1 MSRII
6 DRADLF
12 YRQDGS
18 DKVYHLQ
25 LVKQTDLPNTMHRV
39 DFQYGRRGSTLN
51 TGTKIAGVTL
61 KDARK
66 VYDRVYGEK
75 FGKGYR
81 PIPEGNSEY
90 VNSDVPSSDA
100 NNLGH
105 FFNQPTT
112 AAPSKPSQSG
122 TLKPIEPMH
131 RKILWAGN
139 TEAAKATTPAPA
151 AEPVPA
157 TPLIVPQLCNPI
169 ATDCDV
175 LLPPPPEI
183 EVLLRNDAWGA
194 QEKKDGKHFILNTHS
209 GVQATN
215 KKGGRCGFPLSFS
228 NSTSSIPDSLFDGEG
243 IGDKFHVF
251 DLLELEG
258 EDLRGLGYGER
269 FKRLS
274 KLENRLGDGNNAVRV
289 VPLAIGYKAKKA
301 LYDRM
306 VAEKKEGVVFKRLDA
321 PFKAGRPSS
330 GGDMLKFK
338 FYAEASVRVRAG
350 RAGKRSVGLEILDG
364 DVWMDVG
371 NVTIPP
377 NKEIPNVGDVVEI
390 KYLYVQGV
398 GGHLYQPIYKEVRD
412 DIDEKECTVKQ
423 LKYKAEED

>member
-122 TLKPIEPMH
+122 TPKPIEPMH

-139 TEAAKATTPAPA
+139 TEAAKATTPALS
-151 AEPVPA
+151 VL
-157 TPLIVPQLCNPI
+157 LIVPQLCNPVDE
-169 ATDCDV
+169 T
-175 LLPPPPEI
+175 
-183 EVLLRNDAWGA
+183 EVERLLRDDAWGM
-194 QEKKDGKHFILNTHS
+194 QEKKDGKHIMLHVAE

-215 KKGGRCGFPLSFS
+215 KKGTTCGIPTSYALSVK
-228 NSTSSIPDSLFDGEG
+228 SIERSCFDGEG
-243 IGDKFHVF
+243 IGDMFHVF

-274 KLENRLGDGNNAVRV
+274 QRMNLAGGVDVAKLENRLGDGNNAVRV